1 MNKPRNFKLVITVLA
16 GFLFGIIG
24 ISKFSQLDKA
34 PVFDG
39 EKITSA
45 ESDDAALCQPESA
58 EESVSLFVGCAGFL
72 E

>member
-1 MNKPRNFKLVITVLA
+1 MNKPRNFKLVLAVFA
-16 GFLFGIIG
+16 GFVFGIIG
-24 ISKFSQLDKA
+24 ISKSGQVNKT